1 MLEVQRQDALRR
13 FQEQQNELYRQKM
26 EKHTQQTTVP
36 STSLV
41 YGTAMAQPQ
50 QQQQMI
56 YANQP
61 RLQQP
66 AAAYNMQVRFCFLK
80 SFFSNLKICFYRPC
94 PNRCIIN
101 NSSSR

>member
-26 EKHTQQTTVP
+26 EKHTQQTSAS

-41 YGTAMAQPQ
+41 YGSAMAQP
-50 QQQQMI
+50 QQQMI

-61 RLQQP
+61 PLQQQST
-66 AAAYNMQVRFCFLK
+66 AAYNMHVRLIRF
-80 SFFSNLKICFYRPC
+80 
-94 PNRCIIN
+94 
-101 NSSSR
+101 